1 MTMLK
6 LNASSST
13 LKTSLPILLALP
25 FICFLQSPVHLQTD
39 RPAGTSEG
47 APVTFRVIASEP
59 RVCPQHGLELELEL
73 ENISNRKIAALP
85 NGLTYQVV
93 VTGDGRGTS
102 TVADLLRKPLSSEL
116 VTLSPGQSYR
126 KTVRYPIN
134 RDNLPPGVYGIQL
147 TYGQFVAPSSTFPD
161 LFRGTIDSNV
171 VLFQILECP

>member
-1 MTMLK
+1 MLK

-39 RPAGTSEG
+39 R
-47 APVTFRVIASEP
+47 
-59 RVCPQHGLELELEL
+59 H
-73 ENISNRKIAALP
+73 
-85 NGLTYQVV
+85 GLTYQVV